1 MTGVVPSGWTV
12 AVSPGGSTLDPVATG
27 QIALAVTSPQ
37 DAAAGSYPAVV
48 TAIDGTNPA
57 HSASVSASYT
67 VTTPCV
73 LSPPSISA
81 SPLNQEA
88 MPAATLT
95 YDLTVTNRDGS
106 MCPATTFGTQLSLPA
121 GWTGGLSSSVITV
134 APGQSGALRLSVNSA
149 AAAVAG
155 SYDITANVS
164 DNAKAGHGSAVGMTY
179 TVLRPPD
186 TTAPTAPLGLIA
198 NVNQRQK
205 QIDLS
210 WNAATDNVGVIG
222 YRVVRDGVVVALVVN
237 THWTDPSV
245 LSGTT
250 YTYYV
255 VADDA
260 AGNVSARS
268 NSVSVTL
275 SGGAKKR

>member
-12 AVSPGGSTLDPVATG
+12 AVSPGGSTLDPGATG

-57 HSASVSASYT
+57 HSSSVSASYT

-106 MCPATTFGTQLSLPA
+106 MCPATTFGGQLSLPA

-164 DNAKAGHGSAVGMTY
+164 DNAKAGHGSAVRMTY

-237 THWTDPSV
+237 TRWTDPSV
-245 LSGTT
+245 CRERHTPITSSRMMRLGTCRR
-250 YTYYV
+250 
-255 VADDA
+255 A
-260 AGNVSARS
+260 
-268 NSVSVTL
+268 VT
-275 SGGAKKR
+275 AYP